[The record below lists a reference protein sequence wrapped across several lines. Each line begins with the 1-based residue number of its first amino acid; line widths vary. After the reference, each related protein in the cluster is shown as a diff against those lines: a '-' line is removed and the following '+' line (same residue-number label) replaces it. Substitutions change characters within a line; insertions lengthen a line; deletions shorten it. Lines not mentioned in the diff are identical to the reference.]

1 MSSLYNISNDILR
14 IFNEVEQAEGEITDE
29 QYDELCIKQEELKE
43 KLDSYVKAIKV
54 WQVDEQALK
63 DEKKRFNN
71 RQNVYKN
78 RIERLKKAMLEAV
91 INFGETG
98 KNNKFIELPNVRIF
112 TKNTQSVEINEPR
125 INILIYKFR
134 DLIQEL
140 VQQGI
145 LYTGEDVDLVGI
157 LELSIEYLPASA
169 QCIAEFGEDFSPFN
183 ISDLKHIKINI
194 SYTDTIEELLKNNPD
209 ILQHLGKEVF
219 RTEVIN
225 ATSKDEMKRV
235 INICQ
240 TLEQDQPT
248 VGIIVNN
255 QSIQFK

>member
-1 MSSLYNISNDILR
+1 MSSLYNISNDILH

-29 QYDELCIKQEELKE
+29 QYNELCIKQEELKE

-63 DEKKRFNN
+63 DEKKRFNDK
-71 RQNVYKN
+71 QNVYKN

-125 INILIYKFR
+125 INILINKFR
-134 DLIQEL
+134 DLIREL

-145 LYTGEDVDLVGI
+145 LYTGEDVDLIGI
-157 LELSIEYLPASA
+157 LDSINA
-169 QCIAEFGEDFSPFN
+169 QCIAEYGEDFSPFS
-183 ISDLKHIKINI
+183 ISDLEYLTINI
-194 SYTDTIEELLKNNPD
+194 SYSNTIGKLLRNNPD
-209 ILQHLGKEVF
+209 ILNHIGKDMF
-219 RTEVIN
+219 NTEITN
-225 ATSKDEMKRV
+225 GTSKDEIKNV
-235 INICQ
+235 INVCSK
-240 TLEQDQPT
+240 LEQDQPT
-248 VGIIVNN
+248 VAIIVNN

>member
-1 MSSLYNISNDILR
+1 MASLYEISNDILR
-14 IFNEVEQAEGEITDE
+14 IFNDVEVAEGEITDE
-29 QYDELCIKQEELKE
+29 QYDALQIKQEELKE
-43 KLDSYVKAIKV
+43 KLTNYVKAIKS
-54 WQVDEQALK
+54 WEVDEKALK
-63 DEKKRFNN
+63 DEKKRLND
-71 RQNVYKN
+71 RQTVFKN

-98 KNNKFIELPNVRIF
+98 KNNKFIELPNARIF
-112 TKNTQSVEINEPR
+112 TKNTQSVEINETR

-157 LELSIEYLPASA
+157 LDSINA

>member
-1 MSSLYNISNDILR
+1 MANLYEISNDILR
-14 IFNEVEQAEGEITDE
+14 IFNDVEVAEGEITDE
-29 QYDELCIKQEELKE
+29 QYDALQIKQEELKE
-43 KLDSYVKAIKV
+43 KLTNYVKAIKS
-54 WQVDEQALK
+54 WEVDEKALK
-63 DEKKRFNN
+63 DEKKRLND
-71 RQNVYKN
+71 RQTVFKN

-91 INFGETG
+91 INFEETG

-112 TKNTQSVEINEPR
+112 TKNTQSVEINETR

-157 LELSIEYLPASA
+157 LDSINA

>member
-1 MSSLYNISNDILR
+1 MASLYEISNDILR
-14 IFNEVEQAEGEITDE
+14 IFNDVEVAEGEITDE
-29 QYDELCIKQEELKE
+29 QYDALQIKQEELKE
-43 KLDSYVKAIKV
+43 KLTNYVKAIKV

-63 DEKKRFNN
+63 DEKKRFND

-78 RIERLKKAMLEAV
+78 RIERLKKAMLEAD
-91 INFGETG
+91 IKFGEKG
-98 KNNKFIELPNVRIF
+98 KNNNLIELPNVRIF
-112 TKNTQSVEINEPR
+112 TKNTQSVEFNEPR
-125 INILIYKFR
+125 INILINKFR
-134 DLIQEL
+134 DLIREL

-145 LYTGEDVDLVGI
+145 LYTGEDVDLIGI
-157 LELSIEYLPASA
+157 LDSINA
-169 QCIAEFGEDFSPFN
+169 QCIAEYGEDFSPFS
-183 ISDLKHIKINI
+183 ISDLEYLTINI
-194 SYTDTIEELLKNNPD
+194 SYSNTIGELLRNNPD

>member
-1 MSSLYNISNDILR
+1 MASLYEISNDILR
-14 IFNEVEQAEGEITDE
+14 IFNDVEVAEGEITDE
-29 QYDELCIKQEELKE
+29 QYDALQIKQEELKE
-43 KLDSYVKAIKV
+43 KLTNYVKAIKS
-54 WQVDEQALK
+54 WEADEKALK
-63 DEKKRFNN
+63 DEKKRLND
-71 RQNVYKN
+71 RQTVFKN
-78 RIERLKKAMLEAV
+78 RIERLKKAILKAV

-98 KNNKFIELPNVRIF
+98 KNNKFIELPTVRIF

-157 LELSIEYLPASA
+157 LDSINA

>member
-29 QYDELCIKQEELKE
+29 QYNELCIKQEELKE

-63 DEKKRFNN
+63 DEKKRFND

-98 KNNKFIELPNVRIF
+98 KNNKFIELPSVRIF
-112 TKNTQSVEINEPR
+112 TKNTQSIEINEAR

-140 VQQGI
+140 VQQDI
-145 LYTGEDVDLVGI
+145 LYTGEDLDLVGI
-157 LELSIEYLPASA
+157 LDSINA

-194 SYTDTIEELLKNNPD
+194 SYTNTIEELLKNNPD
-209 ILQHLGKEVF
+209 ILQHLSKEVF

>member
-63 DEKKRFNN
+63 DEKKRFND

-98 KNNKFIELPNVRIF
+98 KNNKFIELSNVRIF

-157 LELSIEYLPASA
+157 LDSINA

>member
-1 MSSLYNISNDILR
+1 MKQLLIL
-14 IFNEVEQAEGEITDE
+14 E
-29 QYDELCIKQEELKE
+29 KQ
-43 KLDSYVKAIKV
+43 
-54 WQVDEQALK
+54 
-63 DEKKRFNN
+63 
-71 RQNVYKN
+71 
-78 RIERLKKAMLEAV
+78 
-91 INFGETG
+91 G

-112 TKNTQSVEINEPR
+112 TKNTQSVEINETR

-157 LELSIEYLPASA
+157 LDSINA

-225 ATSKDEMKRV
+225 ATSKRRNET
-235 INICQ
+235 CY
-240 TLEQDQPT
+240 
-248 VGIIVNN
+248 
-255 QSIQFK
+255 

>member
-1 MSSLYNISNDILR
+1 MSSLYNISNDILS

-63 DEKKRFNN
+63 DEKKRFND

-98 KNNKFIELPNVRIF
+98 KNNKFIEPPNVRIF
-112 TKNTQSVEINEPR
+112 TKNTRSVEINEAR

-134 DLIQEL
+134 PLLQEL

-157 LELSIEYLPASA
+157 LDSINA
-169 QCIAEFGEDFSPFN
+169 QCIAEFGKDFSPFN

-194 SYTDTIEELLKNNPD
+194 SYTDTIQELLKNNPD

-240 TLEQDQPT
+240 TLEQDKPT

>member
-63 DEKKRFNN
+63 DEKKRFND

-112 TKNTQSVEINEPR
+112 TKNTQSVEFNEHR
-125 INILIYKFR
+125 INILINKFR
-134 DLIQEL
+134 DLIRVL
-140 VQQGI
+140 VEQGI
-145 LYTGEDVDLVGI
+145 LYTGEDVDLIGI
-157 LELSIEYLPASA
+157 LDSINA
-169 QCIAEFGEDFSPFN
+169 QCIAEYGEDFSPFS
-183 ISDLKHIKINI
+183 ISDLEYLTINI
-194 SYTDTIEELLKNNPD
+194 SYSNTIGELLRNNPD
-209 ILQHLGKEVF
+209 ILNHIGKDMF
-219 RTEVIN
+219 NTEITN
-225 ATSKDEMKRV
+225 GTSKDEIKNV
-235 INICQ
+235 INVCSK
-240 TLEQDQPT
+240 LEQDQPT
-248 VGIIVNN
+248 VAIIVNN

>member
-29 QYDELCIKQEELKE
+29 QYNELCIKQEELKE

-63 DEKKRFNN
+63 DEKKRFND

-112 TKNTQSVEINEPR
+112 TKNTQSVEINEAR

-140 VQQGI
+140 VQQDI

-157 LELSIEYLPASA
+157 LDSINA

-183 ISDLKHIKINI
+183 IKINI

>member
-1 MSSLYNISNDILR
+1 MSSLYNISNDILS

-63 DEKKRFNN
+63 DEKKRFND

-112 TKNTQSVEINEPR
+112 TKNTQSVEFNELR
-125 INILIYKFR
+125 INILINKFR
-134 DLIQEL
+134 DLIREL

-145 LYTGEDVDLVGI
+145 LYTGEDVDLIGI
-157 LELSIEYLPASA
+157 LDSINA
-169 QCIAEFGEDFSPFN
+169 QCIAEYGKDFSPFS
-183 ISDLKHIKINI
+183 ISDLEYLTINI
-194 SYTDTIEELLKNNPD
+194 SYSNTIGELLRNNPD
-209 ILQHLGKEVF
+209 ILNHIGKDMF
-219 RTEVIN
+219 NTEITN
-225 ATSKDEMKRV
+225 GTSKDEIKNV
-235 INICQ
+235 INVCSK
-240 TLEQDQPT
+240 LEQDQPT
-248 VGIIVNN
+248 VAIIVNN

>member
-1 MSSLYNISNDILR
+1 MN
-14 IFNEVEQAEGEITDE
+14 
-29 QYDELCIKQEELKE
+29 K
-43 KLDSYVKAIKV
+43 KLIN
-54 WQVDEQALK
+54 K
-63 DEKKRFNN
+63 D
-71 RQNVYKN
+71 V
-78 RIERLKKAMLEAV
+78 ERLKKAMLEAV
-91 INFGETG
+91 INFEETG

-112 TKNTQSVEINEPR
+112 TKNTQSVEINETR

-157 LELSIEYLPASA
+157 LDSINA

-240 TLEQDQPT
+240 TLEQDQST

>member
-1 MSSLYNISNDILR
+1 MASLYEISNDILR
-14 IFNEVEQAEGEITDE
+14 IFNDVEVAEGEITDE
-29 QYDELCIKQEELKE
+29 QYDALQIKQEELKE
-43 KLDSYVKAIKV
+43 KLTNYVKAIKS
-54 WQVDEQALK
+54 WEVDEKALK
-63 DEKKRFNN
+63 DEKKRLND
-71 RQNVYKN
+71 RQTVFKN

-98 KNNKFIELPNVRIF
+98 KNNKFIEFPNVRIF
-112 TKNTQSVEINEPR
+112 TKNTQSVKINETR

-157 LELSIEYLPASA
+157 LDSINA

-183 ISDLKHIKINI
+183 ISDLKYIKINI

>member
-1 MSSLYNISNDILR
+1 MASLYEISNDILR
-14 IFNEVEQAEGEITDE
+14 IFNDVEVAEGEITDE
-29 QYDELCIKQEELKE
+29 QYDALQIKQEELKE
-43 KLDSYVKAIKV
+43 KLTNYVKAIKS
-54 WQVDEQALK
+54 WEVDEKALK
-63 DEKKRFNN
+63 DEKKRLND
-71 RQNVYKN
+71 RQTVFKN

-98 KNNKFIELPNVRIF
+98 KNNKFIELPNARIF
-112 TKNTQSVEINEPR
+112 TKNTQSVEINETR

-145 LYTGEDVDLVGI
+145 LYTGENADLVGI
-157 LELSIEYLPASA
+157 LDSINA

>member
-1 MSSLYNISNDILR
+1 MSSLYNISNDILS

-63 DEKKRFNN
+63 DEKKRFND

-112 TKNTQSVEINEPR
+112 TKNIQSVEFNEPR
-125 INILIYKFR
+125 INILINKFR
-134 DLIQEL
+134 DLIREL

-145 LYTGEDVDLVGI
+145 LYTGEDVDLLGI
-157 LELSIEYLPASA
+157 LDSINA
-169 QCIAEFGEDFSPFN
+169 QCIAEYGEDFSPFS
-183 ISDLKHIKINI
+183 ISDLEYLTINI
-194 SYTDTIEELLKNNPD
+194 SYSNTIGELLRNNPD
-209 ILQHLGKEVF
+209 ILNHIGKDMF
-219 RTEVIN
+219 NTEITN
-225 ATSKDEMKRV
+225 GTSKDEIKNV
-235 INICQ
+235 INVCSK
-240 TLEQDQPT
+240 LEQDQPT
-248 VGIIVNN
+248 VAIIVNN